1 MDAKIK
7 KTASNRLDDIKNK
20 VEMSMNYIAV
30 IILVAVLAE
39 FVLHITADV
48 LNLKMLTTDLPV
60 TFSNWYDEERYRKS
74 QEYLKVNT
82 RFEWLGSIANLLL
95 FMGLWFGKGFLVIDA
110 GVRSFSHSP
119 IVAGLLYIGILMLIK
134 IAISLPFSIYSTFF
148 IEERFGFNK
157 TTKAVFVSDMIKRI
171 LLTVTIG
178 GLLLAGILAF
188 FEYAGHN
195 AWLYCWIVI
204 VSFMV
209 LMQLI
214 VPAWIMPLFNKFE
227 PLKPGELKSAILA
240 YADSINFSL
249 KNVFVM
255 DGSKRSKK
263 TNAFFAGFG
272 KNKRIVLYDTLV
284 ETHSVSEL
292 VAVLA
297 HEMGHYKKKHI
308 YWMLLAGILQ
318 TGAMLYLLSFFI
330 SSPDLFDAFYMD
342 KPSVYAGLVFF
353 GILFAPVDFFM
364 GLFMQFFSRRNEFSA
379 DRYAVETTGDA
390 ASFASALKKLAVHNL
405 SNLMPHPVYVF
416 LNYSHPSV
424 LARLKAIGE
433 D

>member
-1 MDAKIK
+1 
-7 KTASNRLDDIKNK
+7 
-20 VEMSMNYIAV
+20 MNYIAV

-48 LNLKMLTTDLPV
+48 LNLKMLTTDLPA
-60 TFSNWYDEERYRKS
+60 TFSGWYDRERYQKS

-82 RFEWLGSIANLLL
+82 RFEWSVSVVNLMV

-110 GVRSFSHSP
+110 WVRSFSHSP
-119 IVAGLLYIGILMLIK
+119 IVAGLLYIGILMVIK
-134 IAISLPFSIYSTFF
+134 TVISLPFSIYSTFF

-157 TTKAVFVSDMIKRI
+157 TTKAVFVSDMLKRI
-171 LLTVTIG
+171 LLTVIIG
-178 GLLLAGILAF
+178 GALLAGVLAF
-188 FEYAGHN
+188 FEYAGSN
-195 AWLYCWIVI
+195 AWLYCWLAIVC
-204 VSFMV
+204 FMV
-209 LMQLI
+209 VMQFV
-214 VPAWIMPLFNKFE
+214 VPVWIMPLFNKFK
-227 PLKPGELKSAILA
+227 PLEPGELKSAILA

-263 TNAFFAGFG
+263 TNAFFTGFG

-308 YWMLLAGILQ
+308 YWMLLTGIFQ

-342 KPSVYAGLVFF
+342 RPSVYAGLVFF

-364 GLFMQFFSRRNEFSA
+364 GLFMQFFSRRNEYSA

-390 ASFASALKKLAVHNL
+390 ESFASALKKLAVHNL

-416 LNYSHPSV
+416 LNYSHPPV
-424 LARLKAIGE
+424 LERLEAIGE
-433 D
+433 GGSYKVKAQSNQSRDR

>member
-1 MDAKIK
+1 
-7 KTASNRLDDIKNK
+7 
-20 VEMSMNYIAV
+20 MNYIAV
-30 IILVAVLAE
+30 IILVAVFAE

-60 TFSNWYDEERYRKS
+60 TFSGWYDRERYQKS

-82 RFEWLGSIANLLL
+82 RFEWSVSVVNLMVFL
-95 FMGLWFGKGFLVIDA
+95 GLWFGKGFLVIDVW
-110 GVRSFSHSP
+110 VRSLSHSP
-119 IVAGLLYIGILMLIK
+119 IVAGLLYIGILMVIK
-134 IAISLPFSIYSTFF
+134 TAISLPFSIYSTFF

-157 TTKAVFVSDMIKRI
+157 TTKAVFVSDMLKRI
-171 LLTVTIG
+171 LLTVIIG
-178 GLLLAGILAF
+178 GALLAGILAF
-188 FEYAGHN
+188 FEYAGPN
-195 AWLYCWIVI
+195 AWLYCWLAIVC
-204 VSFMV
+204 FMV
-209 LMQLI
+209 VMQFV
-214 VPAWIMPLFNKFE
+214 VPVWIMPLFNKFE
-227 PLKPGELKSAILA
+227 PLEPGELKSAILA

-263 TNAFFAGFG
+263 TNAFFTGFG

-308 YWMLLAGILQ
+308 YWMLVTGIFQ

-342 KPSVYAGLVFF
+342 RPSVYAGLVFF

-364 GLFMQFFSRRNEFSA
+364 GLFMQFFSRRNEYSA

-390 ASFASALKKLAVHNL
+390 EFFASALKKLAVHNL

-416 LNYSHPSV
+416 LNYSHPPI
-424 LARLKAIGE
+424 LARLKEIGE
-433 D
+433 G